1 MPSMIDWVVHMGAH
15 TSTESDVK
23 AVLDSIR
30 RIVQGLHES
39 SRDAQRQI
47 GLTSAQLFVLS
58 RLADGGP
65 MSVNDV
71 AQRTFTHQ
79 SSVSTVVSRLE
90 SKRLVQRGVDP
101 ADGRRRIL
109 TLTRAGRA
117 ALAAAPMTA
126 QEHLIRAVRRLTPA
140 TRRIVARALGEMS
153 NAMAVARRPA
163 MFFETGGRHA

>member
-1 MPSMIDWVVHMGAH
+1 MGAH
-15 TSTESDVK
+15 TSTERDVK
-23 AVLDSIR
+23 AVLDGIR

-58 RLADGGP
+58 RLADAGP

-71 AQRTFTHQ
+71 ARRTFTHQ

-101 ADGRRRIL
+101 ADGRKRIL
-109 TLTRAGRA
+109 TLTKAGRA
-117 ALAAAPMTA
+117 ALTTAPMTA